1 MMKLTIIVAFA
12 MLLSSCSCKKGLLKN
27 LNENIL
33 EHFNALDSC
42 YLSYSVGYN
51 PTKDTFTDVI
61 YQVNNIT
68 KVDIYYDNFGI
79 TGLQVTYGK
88 KQAPLRGRKSQAT
101 LKTIDLP
108 NDQYVI
114 NKITGTSGYIQD
126 SIVDM
131 QVLFKETGETIN
143 NGPFGNPNG
152 GYPYDTSKDDEP
164 RNPAINPD
172 FCRLKYISGSANAPF
187 GEDRRYVKTIN
198 WVFYCCQ

>member
-1 MMKLTIIVAFA
+1 MIFAFA

-42 YLSYSVGYN
+42 YLTYSVGYN
-51 PTKDTFTDVI
+51 PTKDYFTDVI

-68 KVDIYYDNFGI
+68 KVDIYYDTIGI

-88 KQAPLRGRKSQAT
+88 KQAPLRGRKSQASLYT
-101 LKTIDLP
+101 VDLP

-114 NKITGTSGYIQD
+114 NKINGTSGYIQD
-126 SIVDM
+126 SVDM
-131 QVLFKETGETIN
+131 QVLFKEQGVTTSTG
-143 NGPFGNPNG
+143 PLGNPNG
-152 GYPYDTSKDDEP
+152 GSFYDTSVDDEP
-164 RNPAINPD
+164 RNQAINPD
-172 FCRLKYISGSANAPF
+172 YCRLKYISGSANAPF

-198 WVFYCCQ
+198 WIFYCCQ

>member
-1 MMKLTIIVAFA
+1 MIVAFA

-42 YLSYSVGYN
+42 YMTYSLGYN

-68 KVDIYYDNFGI
+68 KIDIYYDTIGI

-88 KQAPLRGRKSQAT
+88 KQAPLHGRKSQASLYT
-101 LKTIDLP
+101 VDLP

-114 NKITGTSGYIQD
+114 NKINGTSGYIQD
-126 SIVDM
+126 SVDM
-131 QVLFKETGETIN
+131 QILFKTQPITTSTG
-143 NGPFGNPNG
+143 PLGNPNG
-152 GYPYDTSKDDEP
+152 GYPYDTSVDDEP

-172 FCRLKYISGSANAPF
+172 YCRLKYISGSANAPF